1 MAATKNMTDI
11 KLLVIVENGTTGTGR
26 KATKNLS
33 FSQIKITATDDQL
46 MDAGKAIAG
55 LLSSSLSGIRL
66 INTYDLTEAGGK

>member
-1 MAATKNMTDI
+1 MAAKKTMTDV
-11 KLLVIVENGTTGTGR
+11 KLQVVVENGTTGTGR

-33 FSQIKITATDDQL
+33 FSQIKITAIDDQL

-66 INTYDLTEAGGK
+66 INTYDLTEAG